1 MMTFD
6 CDDDDR
12 DDDNDYFYTS
22 MITYEC
28 DDDDDGM
35 MKTSFSETGGNS
47 LGEVVCNPKQ
57 ECATNTMEKSGL
69 IIIVVK
75 RVFYKA

>member
-6 CDDDDR
+6 CDHDDR
-12 DDDNDYFYTS
+12 N
-22 MITYEC
+22 
-28 DDDDDGM
+28 DDDDDGFDTSM
-35 MKTSFSETGGNS
+35 ITSFSETGGNS